1 MLRISEHTSQKLI
14 DGLRDHDMA
23 KYASAVFD
31 GIEEVI
37 TNVQDE
43 LATAGTHEA
52 IVYVAAFKLM
62 AGYIQEKEDIS
73 DELIV
78 TFCGMAD
85 YEHDKPKGDVNE

>member
-1 MLRISEHTSQKLI
+1 MLRISEQTSQKLI
-14 DGLRDHDMA
+14 DGLRDHDMG

-37 TNVQDE
+37 ENVQDE

-52 IVYVAAFKLM
+52 VVYVAAFKLLSE
-62 AGYIQEKEDIS
+62 YIQEKEDVS
-73 DELIV
+73 DDLIT

-85 YEHDKPKGDVNE
+85 YAHKKRKEN